1 MPPRSRYLFIP
12 ALLLVLLALTASLG
26 STPALA
32 AGGSS
37 RPSSAQKRKAQ
48 RVALRGKLSTMR
60 GRIKSVRVKLHEA
73 KRSEAAIAED
83 LSEIKGR
90 LDRTRAR
97 LADAKDRLARA
108 RAEQAKVA
116 AALARSEKRLQARE
130 YMLASRMAVNYR
142 QGPVRY
148 ASVLL
153 GSRSMGEMVSRAHVV
168 RTVFRY
174 DAELI
179 AQIKADRLDVLR
191 WKQQADAKATQVA
204 ALTQE
209 LGAQQDAQA
218 KDTIRMRSVLAEA
231 RERRSEIE
239 GELDSLEEDSN
250 HIAARIRALQETPV
264 GRVRRLIA
272 FSGGFIHP
280 VDGPITS
287 GFGMRYHPILH
298 YTKLHTGVDFGVPY
312 GTSIMAAADGVVIF
326 SGTMRG
332 YGNAV
337 VIDHGGGIAT
347 LYGHCSALLV
357 NEGQNVSKGT
367 IIGRVGSTGYSTGPH
382 LHFEVRKDGTPV
394 DPMNSL

>member
-1 MPPRSRYLFIP
+1 MPPSRNHRLVLPGLI
-12 ALLLVLLALTASLG
+12 LLVGFVFGVTAATS
-26 STPALA
+26 A
-32 AGGSS
+32 AGGTR

-48 RVALRGKLSTMR
+48 RVELRGRLSSVR
-60 GRIKSVRVKLHEA
+60 GRIRSVRGKLHEA
-73 KRSEAAIAED
+73 KRSEAAITAE
-83 LSEIKGR
+83 LAEIKGR
-90 LDRTRAR
+90 LDRTRSR

-116 AALARSEKRLQARE
+116 AALALSEKRLHTRE
-130 YMLASRMAVNYR
+130 YQLASRMAANYR

-168 RTVFRY
+168 RTIFRY

-191 WKQQADAKATQVA
+191 WKRQADAKAVQVA
-204 ALTQE
+204 SLTQE

-231 RERRSEIE
+231 RQRRAETE
-239 GELDSLEEDSN
+239 DELSALEADSN
-250 HIAARIRALQETPV
+250 QIAARIRALQETPV
-264 GRVRRLIA
+264 GRVRRMIA

-298 YTKLHTGVDFGVPY
+298 YTKLHTGVDFGVGY
-312 GTSIMAAADGVVIF
+312 GTPIMAAADGVVIF

-357 NEGQNVSKGT
+357 SEGQNVSKGT

-394 DPMNSL
+394 NPMSSL

>member
-1 MPPRSRYLFIP
+1 MALSRNRR
-12 ALLLVLLALTASLG
+12 LVLLALLLLVGVCLGTMTAM
-26 STPALA
+26 A
-32 AGGSS
+32 AGGGS
-37 RPSSAQKRKAQ
+37 RKPASAQKRKAQ
-48 RVALRGKLSTMR
+48 RVALRGKLSGVR
-60 GRIKSVRVKLHEA
+60 GRIRSVRGRLHDA
-73 KRSEAAIAED
+73 KRSEVVIAAELA
-83 LSEIKGR
+83 EIKAR
-90 LDRTRAR
+90 LNRTRDR

-116 AALARSEKRLQARE
+116 AALALSEKRLQARE
-130 YMLASRMAVNYR
+130 ITLASRMAANYR

-153 GSRSMGEMVSRAHVV
+153 ASRSMGEMVSRAHVV
-168 RTVFRY
+168 RTIFRY

-191 WKQQADAKATQVA
+191 WKRQADAKAVQVA
-204 ALTQE
+204 GLTQE

-218 KDTIRMRSVLAEA
+218 KDTVRMRSVLAEA
-231 RERRSEIE
+231 RERRAEME
-239 GELDSLEEDSN
+239 DELSALEEDSN
-250 HIAARIRALQETPV
+250 RIAGRIRALQETPV

-298 YTKLHTGVDFGVPY
+298 YTKLHTGVDFGVGY
-312 GTSIMAAADGVVIF
+312 GTPIMAAADGVVIF

-357 NEGQNVSKGT
+357 SEGQNVSKGT
-367 IIGRVGSTGYSTGPH
+367 VIGRVGSTGYSTGPH

-394 DPMNSL
+394 NPMSSL